1 VASWWAVKRSISAPF
16 LLYHNTFSP
25 LVRYRGQCYNLVA
38 MKTSL
43 KRCLRTSE
51 EEQLNNMNQLL
62 AGVTLQSSRGDKK
75 IWAGEDT
82 SGAIYQV

>member
-1 VASWWAVKRSISAPF
+1 
-16 LLYHNTFSP
+16 
-25 LVRYRGQCYNLVA
+25 

-43 KRCLRTSE
+43 KRCLRTLE

-62 AGVTLQSSRGDKK
+62 EGVTLQSSRGDKK
-75 IWAGEDT
+75 IWAGGDT